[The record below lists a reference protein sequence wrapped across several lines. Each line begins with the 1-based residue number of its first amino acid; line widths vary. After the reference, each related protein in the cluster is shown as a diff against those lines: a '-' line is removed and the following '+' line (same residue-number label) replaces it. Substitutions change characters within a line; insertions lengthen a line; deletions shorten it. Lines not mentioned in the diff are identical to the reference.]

1 MSLCL
6 AGLAGILA
14 ATVVLQAGWYDAS
27 ALRPH
32 FQLVHTLIERGMQQS
47 VRFHARE
54 IAPPSA
60 TAGASTRGG
69 VLFRQHCE
77 QCHGGPGVP
86 MGVIGLSMQ
95 PVPGPLA
102 DAARRW
108 KAREMYWIT
117 ANGIKMSGMP
127 AWRFHLSERE
137 IWDLVA
143 FLGALPAMTPA
154 DYAAIERPPALPPL
168 DAQVERAVG
177 HVPDRERGRL
187 ALTQF
192 ACQSCHHVPGVTGPL
207 TFVGPNLD
215 GLAQRGFIAGKL
227 PTSEE
232 NLVKWIRAP
241 QQVKPGTAM
250 PQLGVPERDARD
262 MAAYLL
268 QATR

>member
-1 MSLCL
+1 M
-6 AGLAGILA
+6 LA
-14 ATVVLQAGWYDAS
+14 ATVVFQAGWYDAS
-27 ALRPH
+27 AVRPH
-32 FQLVHTLIERGMQQS
+32 FQFVHTLIERGMQQS

-54 IAPPSA
+54 IAAPPA
-60 TAGASTRGG
+60 AAGAVTRGG
-69 VLFRQHCE
+69 AVFRQHCE
-77 QCHGGPGVP
+77 QCHGGPGVA

-108 KAREMYWIT
+108 KVGELYWIT

-137 IWDLVA
+137 IWDVVA
-143 FLGALPAMTPA
+143 FLGALPEMTPA
-154 DYAAIERPPALPPL
+154 QFAAIGKQPGAPRVEPEQPPQTAP
-168 DAQVERAVG
+168 R
-177 HVPDRERGRL
+177 VPDGERGKL

-192 ACQSCHHVPGVTGPL
+192 ACQSCHQIPGVTGPL
-207 TFVGPNLD
+207 TYVGPKLD
-215 GLAQRGFIAGKL
+215 GLAQRSFIAGML
-227 PTSEE
+227 PATEE

-241 QQVKPGTAM
+241 QQIKPGTAM
-250 PQLGVPERDARD
+250 PQLDVPERDARD